1 MYDGIPTILTSKELL
16 DRVLGRAAKIEK
28 SDPEYFYRAKKT
40 TLAKLESSTD
50 QLVDVLERWIKSFP
64 NLDRISTYERELID
78 VVLGVAPL
86 KRALGR
92 LQSASETIR
101 ELGNDAMG
109 DVRSART
116 KEPMFEAHRRL
127 VGRASS
133 IVNDLEPSFRVLAH
147 AREVLQAIPDVTP
160 ADPTIVLAGYPNV
173 GKSSLLA
180 RLSKARPEIAPYPFT
195 TKQINVGH
203 FEWPT
208 TGPKHRRRRY
218 QVVDTPGL
226 LEKPPSERN
235 HIEKQA
241 ALALAFLAD
250 VILFV
255 VDPSEACGYTLPQQE
270 RLREAIKDEFAG
282 VPMFVIDTKSDLRK
296 RGTTTISV
304 SAKTGEGIEE
314 LRRQIID
321 AIPPDPYEGLLDAES
336 GEGSMP
342 S

>member
-1 MYDGIPTILTSKELL
+1 VYDGIPTVLTPKELL

-28 SDPEYFYRAKKT
+28 TDPEYFYRAKKT
-40 TLAKLESSTD
+40 TLAKLESCTD
-50 QLVDVLERWIKSFP
+50 QFVDVLERWVKSFP
-64 NLDRISTYERELID
+64 NLDRVSTYERELID

-92 LQSASETIR
+92 VQGAAEAIR
-101 ELGNDAMG
+101 DIGHTAMG

-116 KEPMFEAHRRL
+116 KEPIFEAHRRL

-133 IVNDLEPSFRVLAH
+133 LVGDLESSLRFLAH

-180 RLSKARPEIAPYPFT
+180 KLSKARPEIAPYPFT
-195 TKQINVGH
+195 TKRINIGH
-203 FEWPT
+203 FEWPE

-226 LEKPPSERN
+226 LEKPPRERN
-235 HIEKQA
+235 AIEKQA

-250 VILFV
+250 LILFV
-255 VDPSEACGYTLPQQE
+255 LDPSESCGYTLEQQE
-270 RLREAIKDEFAG
+270 RLREAVAAEFAG
-282 VPMFVIDTKSDLRK
+282 VPLFVIDTKSDLRK
-296 RGTTTISV
+296 RTKTSLSV
-304 SAKTGEGIEE
+304 SAQSGEGLEE
-314 LRRQIID
+314 LRRRIVE
-321 AIPPDPYEGLLDAES
+321 AIPPDPYEGLLDAASEDPPRS
-336 GEGSMP
+336 
-342 S
+342 